1 MNYEIVEIFSDLSK
15 EYRARIIIN
24 SETMETVFFFFDHYP
39 TQEEVNS
46 VVENYLNQQQGV

>member
-15 EYRARIIIN
+15 QYRARIIIN
-24 SETMETVFFFFDHYP
+24 NETMETVFFFFDHYP
-39 TQEEVNS
+39 TKEEVNS